1 MEMFFLWE
9 SICMASPPHAK
20 GRPFFVP
27 PKLLSLGQTGV
38 IITVRLLFSL
48 LILGG
53 NIASPG
59 LGGTDCVFCEMEM
72 CLI

>member
-1 MEMFFLWE
+1 
-9 SICMASPPHAK
+9 MASPPHAK
-20 GRPFFVP
+20 KEAFFPIP

-38 IITVRLLFSL
+38 IITVRLLLVSL

-53 NIASPG
+53 NIASLGG